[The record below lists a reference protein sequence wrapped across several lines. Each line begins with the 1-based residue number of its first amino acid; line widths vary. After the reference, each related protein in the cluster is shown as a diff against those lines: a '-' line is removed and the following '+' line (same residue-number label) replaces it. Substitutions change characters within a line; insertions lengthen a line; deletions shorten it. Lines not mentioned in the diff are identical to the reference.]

1 VPLTPEEDTR
11 QGHRVFEK
19 AGEVKLADTDA
30 AGLLFFA
37 NLFKL
42 AHDAYESFMTSTG
55 LGLNQIIQNMDYLL
69 PIVHAEA
76 DYKSPLRLGNRFRI
90 FLKSAVQNHS
100 FVLTA
105 CFRDLSGEI
114 AAEVRTVHVAVSK
127 VTGKKI
133 PLSEQLRKGLLEIS

>member
-1 VPLTPEEDTR
+1 MPLTPEDDTR
-11 QGHRVFEK
+11 HGHRAFEK

-30 AGLLFFA
+30 AGFLFFA

-42 AHDAYESFMTSTG
+42 AHDAYESFMASTG

-76 DYKSPLRLGNRFRI
+76 DYKTPLRLGDRFRI
-90 FLKSAVQNHS
+90 FLKSTVQHHS